1 MGKLDVTRRNFL
13 QGAGVA
19 FASMAAAGM
28 LAGCESGNGGSEAK
42 TDGTPAYNPSESMDV
57 DIVVVGSGSSGVAAA
72 VQAAQRPCCSK
83 KARKQGVMGDSPK
96 ACSPSIRKCSTTS
109 AWAMA

>member
-57 DIVVVGSGSSGVAAA
+57 DIVVV
-72 VQAAQRPCCSK
+72 
-83 KARKQGVMGDSPK
+83 
-96 ACSPSIRKCSTTS
+96 
-109 AWAMA
+109 

>member
-57 DIVVVGSGSSGVAAA
+57 DIVVVGSGSSGVVAA
-72 VQAAQRPCCSK
+72 VQAAELGATTLLLEK
-83 KARKQGVMGDSPK
+83 
-96 ACSPSIRKCSTTS
+96 STQTGG
-109 AWAMA
+109 